1 LMIRALQ
8 QGKYVWPLLY
18 LFFYKG
24 VL

>member
-18 LFFYKG
+18 IFFYKG